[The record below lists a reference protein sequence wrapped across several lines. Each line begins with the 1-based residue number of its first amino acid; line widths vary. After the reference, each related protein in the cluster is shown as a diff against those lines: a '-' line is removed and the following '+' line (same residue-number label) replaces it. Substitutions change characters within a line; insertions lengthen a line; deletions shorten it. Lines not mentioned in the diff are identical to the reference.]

1 MILSNQERFCTKLF
15 ILLNLLTSSLKK
27 VEWVNKVTGLNFD
40 LSLPLKSLHE
50 SVELTFDYLG
60 ASTIII
66 QTIPI
71 QNNEND
77 MNALVNANKRIWR
90 YAKEFR
96 ANMTA
101 KAATKEEKS
110 APTYGRKILVMDL
123 YSLSVATYLQNS
135 MDIGIIASETGKAL
149 QSKLLSK
156 PSIDNPFHF
165 LNLTLALKDSLQNFA
180 IPLRREHGNILYR
193 KIGLSCGDKNCT
205 ILSDISIDGIHWC
218 MDTFAGR
225 LNAGL
230 ACLVQCSLV
239 SASDDGDLQK
249 STLDSKTMIDDCERI
264 CNAQYMSLDP
274 VRWENGVE
282 TVINGTTF
290 IGMSNYR
297 KEKL

>member
-1 MILSNQERFCTKLF
+1 MNA
-15 ILLNLLTSSLKK
+15 SSLKK
-27 VEWVNKVTGLNFD
+27 VEWENAVTGLNFD
-40 LSLPLKSLHE
+40 QSLSLKSLHE

-71 QNNEND
+71 QNNAND

-123 YSLSVATYLQNS
+123 YSLSVITYLQNS

-165 LNLTLALKDSLQNFA
+165 LNLSLALKDSLQNFA
-180 IPLRREHGNILYR
+180 IPLPRAKSRGVPRHGNILYR

-205 ILSDISIDGIHWC
+205 ILSDISKDGLHWC

-239 SASDDGDLQK
+239 SASEDGDLQK
-249 STLDSKTMIDDCERI
+249 STLDSKTMIVDCERM

-290 IGMSNYR
+290 IGLSNYR